1 MPFFISKARAK
12 KKLKSTTS
20 ISGLK
25 VGIQFLLR
33 PSSLV
38 EACKLL
44 SWWRQKIRKKE
55 AEEALKNRRKN
66 GFFLYRNK
74 HGQLVQSIYKNPSK
88 QFLIAAERF
97 CSKCNQ
103 KQRVPIS
110 ESQIRIAF
118 SLQKCLF
125 SRKGLFDLY
134 WIRSKRKSVTN
145 NVMFSF

>member
-44 SWWRQKIRKKE
+44 S
-55 AEEALKNRRKN
+55 
-66 GFFLYRNK
+66 
-74 HGQLVQSIYKNPSK
+74 
-88 QFLIAAERF
+88 
-97 CSKCNQ
+97 
-103 KQRVPIS
+103 
-110 ESQIRIAF
+110 
-118 SLQKCLF
+118 
-125 SRKGLFDLY
+125 
-134 WIRSKRKSVTN
+134 
-145 NVMFSF
+145 